1 MGLNLS
7 SLYEQAVGMSN
18 ARAAAA
24 TNETGN
30 VNNITGE
37 MVRIMQAQAD
47 ATKEV
52 GEAEATAAE
61 AEGARKLAADAERKR
76 MEAAMVS
83 PHNAKDLV
91 DFMGQTSA
99 RIAAQKAQLDQER
112 AGLVSKMET
121 SFTDD
126 PLGWMVNA
134 FTVPEE
140 IRTYNAKYAG
150 LHGEM
155 EFQAQVDQALRGGL
169 STQKQLEATTSAQEV
184 HAAATKA
191 RNMAAVV
198 ALNSQ
203 YKAMES
209 SLTAVQLRTSLL
221 NVKADAA
228 KDALNMSLS
237 MAANARAEE
246 AAEEARAAR
255 KEKKLTEDEL
265 NRYLP
270 AAFAAHGLSAEQ
282 GTLSGWKKLM
292 QVDKDAAESILKF
305 AYKLDYAKGSSRPDA
320 IAGVRLTEEPVDAWA
335 LVKNGL
341 PLQGNGAQ
349 AAWLKRVDEQAQA
362 FLRTQRYEGA
372 KDFLALPKA
381 QQAELYRKTFNEI
394 AKREAQPSAAN
405 MKVSASQLNGL
416 QVGGDSIMNLAPNV
430 AKLLSAN
437 PKLSQKEYTPEELLA
452 LVRSDIAT
460 SMIAGGGAG
469 PNARAA
475 LIQKYG
481 KELASI
487 YDAKAQQL
495 FLTVQPHLLGV
506 PTDPKAKYEYTYS
519 VPGFIFDKKVKANLR
534 SPEEVMH
541 VLLKES
547 INE

>member
-1 MGLNLS
+1 MDLAK
-7 SLYEQAVGMSN
+7 LYEQAVGQQQ
-18 ARAAAA
+18 ARMRGAD
-24 TNETGN
+24 NEISN
-30 VNNITGE
+30 VNNLTLE
-37 MVRIMQAQAD
+37 MANIMQSSANASR
-47 ATKEV
+47 AV
-52 GEAEATAAE
+52 GEATASEVEAKGVRE
-61 AEGARKLAADAERKR
+61 LAADAERKR
-76 MEAAMVS
+76 MEAAMMS
-83 PHNAKDLV
+83 PHNAQDLV

-121 SFTDD
+121 SFADD

-140 IRTYNAKYAG
+140 IRTYNAKYEG
-150 LHGEM
+150 LKGEM
-155 EFQAQVDQALRGGL
+155 EFQAKVDSALRSGL

-191 RNMAAVV
+191 RNMATVV

-209 SLTAVQLRTSLL
+209 SLTAVQLRTSLM

-246 AAEEARAAR
+246 AAEDARVAR
-255 KEKKLTEDEL
+255 KEKKLAEDEL
-265 NRYLP
+265 SRYLP

-282 GTLSGWKKLM
+282 GTLASWKKLM

-305 AYKLDYAKGSSRPDA
+305 AYKLDYAKDSSRPDA
-320 IAGVRLTEEPVDAWA
+320 IAGVRITEEPVDAWT
-335 LVKNGL
+335 LVKGGL

-349 AAWLKRVDEQAQA
+349 AAWLKSIDAQTQS
-362 FLRTQRYEGA
+362 FLRTQRYEGT

-381 QQAELYRKTFNEI
+381 QQAEIYRKTFNEI
-394 AKREAQPSAAN
+394 AKKEAQPSAAN
-405 MKVSASQLNGL
+405 MKVSASQLGGL
-416 QVGGDSIMNLAPNV
+416 RVGGDSLLNLAPNV
-430 AKLLSAN
+430 AKLLAAN
-437 PKLSQKEYTPEELLA
+437 PKLSQKEYAPEELFA
-452 LVRSDIAT
+452 LVRADIAT
-460 SMIAGGGAG
+460 SMIATGGAG
-469 PNARAA
+469 LNARAA

-481 KELASI
+481 KELASV
-487 YDAKAQQL
+487 YDAKAQHL
-495 FLTVQPHLLGV
+495 FLTVQPHLVGV

-534 SPEEVMH
+534 SPEEVMR